1 MTAIYSSN
9 QCFNK
14 DWFVHFYQINLIN
27 NKKLVQSKL
36 TLPDTSIS
44 NIPRDSCQKCAP
56 QDKM

>member
-1 MTAIYSSN
+1 MTTIYPSN

-44 NIPRDSCQKCAP
+44 NITGILVAYHHLGT
-56 QDKM
+56 